1 MKNAS
6 CGPRDAIGQVQPETN
21 RLPRSSE
28 IRWEGISGALSI
40 EARLGKFAG
49 RGRRRSVPWKLKE
62 HGMEQRQGDQ
72 LLSEHRVSGLP
83 LKGARRRGDGPAASE
98 GACHCGVDK

>member
-1 MKNAS
+1 
-6 CGPRDAIGQVQPETN
+6 
-21 RLPRSSE
+21 
-28 IRWEGISGALSI
+28 
-40 EARLGKFAG
+40 
-49 RGRRRSVPWKLKE
+49 
-62 HGMEQRQGDQ
+62 MEQRQGDQ